1 MRRYRKFMAVM
12 CVVLTMALIF
22 AGCGSKETEGTK
34 AETKTEETKAKETTE
49 ADKEETTTVAKT
61 TEEEAGSEVLDE
73 IISAFEK
80 ETGAW
85 TEWTGPTDGPKIA
98 EGKTIAIINQDSS
111 NGGEA
116 LWGDAVAEACEVAG
130 WEYVIMDGQGDVT
143 TEMSCFSQAIA
154 LGVDG
159 IVTSANTSNLQASIE
174 EAKEKGIPT
183 VGIHASAT
191 VGPDEKEN
199 LLYNNTSDPKSIGHA
214 IADYAI
220 ADSQGK
226 GKVVII
232 YNANHSIASVK
243 GEAMKERVEQAG
255 MEVLEFYTIGDDW
268 ATTLPSKMASWIST
282 YGDDFYVLCIADAF
296 FDYLI
301 PTIRNAGAE
310 NIQLI
315 GSDGENAAYER
326 IRKGE
331 YQVATVPEPGLL
343 FGYMCVDELNRYFN
357 GEEQYVWSPQMHIV
371 TKDNV
376 DSEGGTDSVWTPG
389 NNFQDH
395 YKEIWGVQ

>member
-1 MRRYRKFMAVM
+1 
-12 CVVLTMALIF
+12 MALIF

-183 VGIHASAT
+183 VGIHASAN

-199 LLYNNTSDPKSIGHA
+199 LLYNNCLLYTS
-214 IADYAI
+214 
-220 ADSQGK
+220 
-226 GKVVII
+226 
-232 YNANHSIASVK
+232 
-243 GEAMKERVEQAG
+243 R
-255 MEVLEFYTIGDDW
+255 
-268 ATTLPSKMASWIST
+268 
-282 YGDDFYVLCIADAF
+282 
-296 FDYLI
+296 
-301 PTIRNAGAE
+301 
-310 NIQLI
+310 
-315 GSDGENAAYER
+315 
-326 IRKGE
+326 
-331 YQVATVPEPGLL
+331 
-343 FGYMCVDELNRYFN
+343 CV
-357 GEEQYVWSPQMHIV
+357 
-371 TKDNV
+371 
-376 DSEGGTDSVWTPG
+376 
-389 NNFQDH
+389 
-395 YKEIWGVQ
+395 